1 MIEKV
6 LENLNQ
12 LYTDTAQERENIQ
25 TSIQNNARK
34 ALGEIMKVTGH
45 YYDLENILIKTN
57 DWTNRN
63 GIHIESTDNGYHS
76 CNFNISLLP
85 HQPHQTKKYSDF
97 NFNVRLDGNIDN
109 ERFYKNFIF
118 SKMVM
123 GIIELAKTNPEQL
136 DKMMNN
142 VHSQFYTVEVLDA
155 KLTLIQH
162 LINKATQAKE
172 LVNVEEVFDKGH
184 LKIEHSKWIPT
195 FGSGPEKIIDELK
208 FTKNKTGTY
217 TAELCYNGERI
228 SQTTRASKSVIGR
241 LICAMLD
248 IRNFFE
254 F

>member
-12 LYTDTAQERENIQ
+12 LYTDTAKEREDIQ

-45 YYDLENILIKTN
+45 YYDLENISIKTN

-63 GIHIESTDNGYHS
+63 GIHIESTDNRYHS
-76 CNFNISLLP
+76 CSFNIY
-85 HQPHQTKKYSDF
+85 QPHTKKYSDF
-97 NFNVRLDGNIDN
+97 DFNVRLDGNIEN
-109 ERFYKNFIF
+109 EKFYKNFIF

-123 GIIELAKTNPEQL
+123 GIIEQAKSNPEQL
-136 DKMMNN
+136 NKMMNN

-162 LINKATQAKE
+162 LISKATQAKE
-172 LVNVEEVFDKGH
+172 LVNVEEVFDKGY
-184 LKIEHSKWIPT
+184 LKTEHSKWVPT
-195 FGSGPEKIIDELK
+195 FGNGHEKIVDELK

-217 TAELCYNGERI
+217 TAELCYNGEKI